1 VTPADLLRPVL
12 AALDASDIPYMLT
25 GSFAAAYH
33 GRPRATQ
40 DLDFVVAPTAAR
52 LVEFARRLAAAGF
65 YVDQGAAQDAL
76 RHQSQFNA
84 IHPDTGWK
92 VDFIIRKSRPF
103 SRAEF
108 DRRHEGRLED
118 LAFKVTSV
126 EDLILAKLEW
136 ARLGGSAR
144 QLEDAAALARLRRE
158 ELDRDYLRR
167 WVGALGIEREWE
179 KAAAMAGGF
188 LP

>member
-1 VTPADLLRPVL
+1 MSPSELLRTVL
-12 AALDASDIPYMLT
+12 AALDASDVPYMLT

-40 DLDFVVAPTAAR
+40 DLDFVVAPTAGRLGELTRR
-52 LVEFARRLAAAGF
+52 LVGAGF
-65 YVDQGAAQDAL
+65 YVDEAAAQDAL
-76 RHQSQFNA
+76 LHQAQFNA
-84 IHPDTGWK
+84 IHPGTGWK

-108 DRRHEGRLED
+108 DRRREVRMEG
-118 LAFKVTSV
+118 LAFMVASV

-144 QLEDAAALARLRRE
+144 QLEDAAALARFHRA
-158 ELDRDYLRR
+158 ELDLAYVRR
-167 WVGALGIEREWE
+167 WASALGIEREWE
-179 KAAAMAGGF
+179 QAEAEGS
-188 LP
+188 LS